1 LVKAVWF
8 LSLMSPIIALD
19 LGVHLKLWMVL
30 GCIFI
35 LLNKRNSKINTSEI
49 SIISIFFVVSLLSIA
64 PNIADITNNQAIYLL
79 FGPIQMALA
88 LYLSRFFDEQLFVK
102 IIWVYLAANVIY
114 GLYGLSIIPDIPI
127 NNETYGGIFIQ
138 YGLPRL
144 SGFAGDPN
152 ILAFYLCLIIFLV
165 NYFDIR
171 NVVWL
176 LVICV
181 LLTQSRTGFVIILV
195 LGLVLGLSRLKNLT
209 RVFPIIL
216 LALAMIP
223 IFLGDDLEGL
233 YEYYQSKMVTIN
245 SIGGRRGLW
254 EAALEYIQFHPL
266 QGLGLGGSRAFIEDA
281 FGTYT
286 YIHNTYIELFL
297 ELGLV
302 FGFIIIGLIFLPV
315 FVATRRWSAMVS
327 YLIIVG
333 GFMATLSLAVN
344 EVLWFTIGILLN
356 SGRTNHDFYRKHDE

>member
-1 LVKAVWF
+1 LVKAIGF

-19 LGVHLKLWMVL
+19 LGVNLKLWMIL
-30 GCIFI
+30 GCVFI
-35 LLNKRNSKINTSEI
+35 LLNIKNFKIYTSEVTVI
-49 SIISIFFVVSLLSIA
+49 SILFVASLLSLA

-79 FGPIQMALA
+79 FGPMQMALA
-88 LYLSRFFDEQLFVK
+88 LWLSRFFDEQLFVK

-144 SGFAGDPN
+144 SGLAGDPN
-152 ILAFYLCLIIFLV
+152 MLAFYLCLIIFLV

-171 NVVWL
+171 NVFWP

-181 LLTQSRTGFVIILV
+181 LLTQSRTGFAIILV
-195 LGLVLGLSRLKNLT
+195 LGLVLGLIRFKDSIRG
-209 RVFPIIL
+209 FPIIL
-216 LALAMIP
+216 FVLAMFL
-223 IFLGDDLEGL
+223 IFLGDDLAGL
-233 YEYYQSKMVTIN
+233 YEYYQLKMVTVA
-245 SIGGRRGLW
+245 SIGGRRELW
-254 EAALEYIQFHPL
+254 EAALEYIQLHPF
-266 QGLGLGGSRAFIEDA
+266 QGIGLGGSRAFIEHA

-302 FGFIIIGLIFLPV
+302 FGFVIVGLIFLPIL
-315 FVATRRWSAMVS
+315 VATRKWSSIVC
-327 YLIIVG
+327 YVIIVG

-356 SGRTNHDFYRKHDE
+356 SRRTNHDFYRKHDE